1 MRVDSSRVRTAHPT
15 PILCSIA
22 PKTPQ
27 TRQNSRSPVLPD
39 RRKTTRFFTP
49 RAKKRKMLTSIGL
62 GTKDCGVC

>member
-39 RRKTTRFFTP
+39 RRKPPVFHASR
-49 RAKKRKMLTSIGL
+49 KKT
-62 GTKDCGVC
+62 